1 MKIAVYGNQ
10 CQDHKVEEIRVLFEA
25 LRASGAFIEV
35 EHGFL
40 EYVKGLIPDV
50 AADKVVGDG
59 EVSADVVVSIGG
71 DGTFLRAAAWVGS
84 RETPIFGVNTG
95 HLGYLSDVSV
105 ADVSTFVAGLA
116 DGNFRIE
123 RRSLL
128 QVDTNAGVALANRY
142 ALNEVAILKNASAS
156 MLAMD
161 TSVDTTMLNTYLGD
175 GLIIATPTGST
186 AYNLSVGGPILH
198 PACSSFVL
206 SPIAAHSLTM
216 RPLVVPDTV
225 EIAVTTRSE
234 RSHTFRI
241 SVDGESLSLPIGSTI
256 RLRKADFC
264 VNVVLRS
271 GHNFAGALRN
281 KLMWGADVR

>member
-1 MKIAVYGNQ
+1 M
-10 CQDHKVEEIRVLFEA
+10 
-25 LRASGAFIEV
+25 
-35 EHGFL
+35 
-40 EYVKGLIPDV
+40 
-50 AADKVVGDG
+50 
-59 EVSADVVVSIGG
+59 
-71 DGTFLRAAAWVGS
+71 GS

-198 PACSSFVL
+198 PACNSFVL

-264 VNVVLRS
+264 VNVVLRA

>member
-10 CQDHKVEEIRVLFEA
+10 CQDHKVEEIRALFEA

-35 EHGFL
+35 ERGFL

-50 AADKVVGDG
+50 AADKAVGDG

-206 SPIAAHSLTM
+206 SPI
-216 RPLVVPDTV
+216 RW
-225 EIAVTTRSE
+225 R
-234 RSHTFRI
+234 
-241 SVDGESLSLPIGSTI
+241 LP
-256 RLRKADFC
+256 
-264 VNVVLRS
+264 
-271 GHNFAGALRN
+271 
-281 KLMWGADVR
+281 